1 MEEIT
6 VNIAVATVSSVE
18 QDALGKIF
26 RFTRGYK
33 FLRFTGH
40 VLRVKAKLKN
50 KLNDFKIGELTV
62 TETEECKTLW
72 ILHNQ
77 KFITGKDNF
86 TKVKN
91 SLNLFYDDKENFFVK
106 TRIRGIESFSFDKN
120 FPILLKKDS
129 YFTELIVLNTSAGI
143 FHSGVNSN

>member
-1 MEEIT
+1 M
-6 VNIAVATVSSVE
+6 
-18 QDALGKIF
+18 
-26 RFTRGYK
+26 
-33 FLRFTGH
+33 
-40 VLRVKAKLKN
+40 RVKAKLKN